1 MLDISHSFPILS
13 TDPAASILVL
23 SIVLGGVWVATG
35 GAGLATGG
43 AHLAIGGA
51 GLITGGARLAIG
63 LEVRGLIYFA
73 C

>member
-35 GAGLATGG
+35 GARLAT
-43 AHLAIGGA
+43 GGA